1 MPYYCCPACGVT
13 SYSAAGYSSVG
24 LCPECST
31 PLTALSNGNG
41 NGHSPADPAF
51 RRRFPS
57 RPGAAPEARRAIEAL
72 GLPHEE
78 RDNLRLMASEL
89 VTNAVRH
96 AGHAAHDPAGL
107 DGSIDMVVTQA
118 DGATRLAVRDEGP
131 GFTPPEAPRTPDHGG
146 LGFVI
151 IEALSEAWGV
161 ICHDRGCTVW
171 CTLASSEAT

>member
-1 MPYYCCPACGVT
+1 MPYYHCPACGVT

-24 LCPECST
+24 VCPECST
-31 PLTALSNGNG
+31 SLAGVSAGNRNGA
-41 NGHSPADPAF
+41 PPPAF

-57 RPGAAPEARRAIEAL
+57 RPGAAPEARRAIEGL
-72 GLPHEE
+72 GLPKPEN
-78 RDNLRLMASEL
+78 DKLTLIASEL

-96 AGHAAHDPAGL
+96 AGSAAHDPGGI
-107 DGSIDMVVTQA
+107 DGSIDMVVTQI

-131 GFTPPEAPRTPDHGG
+131 GFTPPEAPREPTHGG

-151 IEALSEAWGV
+151 VEALSDAWGV

-171 CTLASSEAT
+171 CTLPTADPA